1 MVEVKELC
9 YMIKLSDIDKYVDSR
24 FQRTFILKGVDLTIE
39 EGEFVT
45 IMGPSG
51 AGKST
56 LLNIIGMLDEPSQ
69 GEYYFLNE
77 PVHKLKE
84 KKKSELHRHYLGF
97 IFQAYHLIDELT
109 VYENIE
115 TPLLYKGV
123 KGAQRKSMVAE
134 ILDRFQMVAKKDL
147 FPEQLSGG
155 QQQLVGV
162 ARAIIGQPK
171 LLLADEPTGNLHSEQ
186 GEEIMEIFK
195 KLNEEGMTIVQVTHS
210 EKNAQYG
217 NRIIRL
223 ADGLVEKD
231 EVVGATSIN

>member
-1 MVEVKELC
+1 
-9 YMIKLSDIDKYVDSR
+9 MIKLKDIDKYVDSR
-24 FQRTFILKGVDLTIE
+24 FQRTFILKGVDLEIN

-69 GEYYFLNE
+69 GEFYFLGE
-77 PVHKLKE
+77 PVHKLRE
-84 KKKSELHRHYLGF
+84 RKKSDLHRHYLGF

-123 KGAQRKSMVAE
+123 KSAQRKSMVAE
-134 ILDRFQMVAKKDL
+134 VLDRFQMVAKKDL

-195 KLNEEGMTIVQVTHS
+195 KLNEEGMTIIQVTHS
-210 EKNAQYG
+210 AKNSEYGSRIVRLVDGVVEEDRAIEK
-217 NRIIRL
+217 
-223 ADGLVEKD
+223 
-231 EVVGATSIN
+231 TSINN